1 MRVVTNLV
9 FTKDEVERIIPY
21 KLVSETLGGKGV
33 TSRRLA
39 KVFSA
44 EEIEKINTMWA
55 QSRIWYLKAGVPD
68 EVSMDAD
75 TLVLWWRLAEFCMVV

>member
-9 FTKDEVERIIPY
+9 FTRDEVERIIPY
-21 KLVSETLGGKGV
+21 KLVTETLGGKGV
-33 TSRRLA
+33 NLS

-44 EEIEKINTMWA
+44 EEVGEINKLWA
-55 QSRIWYLKAGVPD
+55 QSRIWYLKTGVPD

-75 TLVLWWRLAEFCMVV
+75 TLVLWWRLAEFCMAV